1 VIQSA
6 INKEQLRFSEAQQ
19 IDQLNSIGLDGK
31 QTLNWLTP
39 TDSSEAATSNVTKR
53 DVESSSGDKIVVHEL
68 QIGDIIEDSEVITI
82 PKDTGGR
89 QNLSG

>member
-1 VIQSA
+1 MS
-6 INKEQLRFSEAQQ
+6 
-19 IDQLNSIGLDGK
+19 
-31 QTLNWLTP
+31 
-39 TDSSEAATSNVTKR
+39 KR
-53 DVESSSGDKIVVHEL
+53 HLKPSHEDKVVVHEL